1 MAKISWL
8 KMLFVA
14 IQIARDILAALTD
27 PVSPGHITE
36 DEFRLIIKKAIEN
49 ILGTET

>member
-14 IQIARDILAALTD
+14 IQIARDIFAALND

-36 DEFRLIIKKAIEN
+36 DEFKTIVENAIQA
-49 ILGTET
+49 ILGS